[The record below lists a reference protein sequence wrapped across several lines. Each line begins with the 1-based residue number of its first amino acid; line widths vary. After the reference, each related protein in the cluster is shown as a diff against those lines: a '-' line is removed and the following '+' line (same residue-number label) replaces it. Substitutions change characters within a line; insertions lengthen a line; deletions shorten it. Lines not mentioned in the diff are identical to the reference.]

1 MPILPITT
9 ERLLLRGEDA
19 ERIVIEHDGEEIG
32 EIELRCDEA
41 KNEAEIAFSIV
52 PSAQRRRF
60 AGEAVG
66 ALIDSLFAAGELH
79 RIVALL
85 DDLDTASQ
93 SVIEPLGFR
102 FEGIIRQATRVDGQ
116 WVDRAQF
123 AVVREDRAAW
133 VARSRTPPERI
144 EFVELVHETA
154 RAYANLATHRF
165 QEEFVAPMAA
175 SFRHALLP
183 EAVNGTRAVPWFRGI
198 EADGVPVGFLMIAV
212 ATDAFPYPYVWRLL
226 IDRWHQRRG
235 IGKRVMAML
244 INDMRAQGHSR
255 LDLSWGEGPGS
266 PAAFYR
272 SLGFVPTG
280 NLIDHEIEAVLN
292 L

>member
-1 MPILPITT
+1 MPILPIST
-9 ERLLLRGEDA
+9 ERLLLRGETA
-19 ERIVIEHDGEEIG
+19 ARIVIEHEGADIG
-32 EIELRCDEA
+32 EVEVRREKGA
-41 KNEAEIAFSIV
+41 TQAEINFSIV
-52 PSAQRRRF
+52 PSAQRRKF

-66 ALIDSLFAAGELH
+66 ATVDALFANTGVN
-79 RIVALL
+79 RVAAMV
-85 DDLDTASQ
+85 DDKNTPAMA
-93 SVIEPLGFR
+93 VIEPLGFR
-102 FEGIIRQATRVDGQ
+102 FEGIIRQAARVDDH

-133 VARSRTPPERI
+133 LSRSRTPPERI
-144 EFVELVHETA
+144 EFVELVHETV
-154 RAYANLATHRF
+154 RAYANLTTHRF

-198 EADGVPVGFLMIAV
+198 EADGVPVGFLMIAT

-226 IDRWHQRRG
+226 IDRLHQRRG
-235 IGKRVMAML
+235 IGKRVMATV

-280 NLIDHEIEAVLN
+280 NMIDDEIEAVLN